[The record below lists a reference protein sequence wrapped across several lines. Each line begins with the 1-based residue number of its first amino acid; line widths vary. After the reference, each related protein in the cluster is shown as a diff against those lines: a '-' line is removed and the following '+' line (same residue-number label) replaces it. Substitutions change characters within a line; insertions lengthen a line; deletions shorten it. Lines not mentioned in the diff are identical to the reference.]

1 MAAKG
6 KCGYLALSTH
16 LFGTSSKYR
25 TVRNAGAKQL
35 EMNKEKYKDRV
46 NEGDLEKAI
55 KGMKKKAYVDALE
68 FSAVAD
74 AYGREIEMWRRT
86 KDGHD
91 IESDFAFPISD
102 RSLILWYNGQDGE
115 GNHYDALLVVDEE
128 KFRGRASN
136 CSRLNNLPK
145 KEDPNS
151 SQLSLD
157 WIGGVPMDDDGPAPD
172 GSNSRA
178 EATRPPQV
186 NEVIT
191 STPTTLTRGGN
202 SNWNLRGRD

>member
-1 MAAKG
+1 
-6 KCGYLALSTH
+6 
-16 LFGTSSKYR
+16 
-25 TVRNAGAKQL
+25 
-35 EMNKEKYKDRV
+35 
-46 NEGDLEKAI
+46 
-55 KGMKKKAYVDALE
+55 
-68 FSAVAD
+68 
-74 AYGREIEMWRRT
+74 MWRRT

-91 IESDFAFPISD
+91 IESDFAFPISE

-115 GNHYDALLVVDEE
+115 GNHYDALLVVDEG
-128 KFRGRASN
+128 KFRVRASN
-136 CSRLNNLPK
+136 CSRLNNLLK

-202 SNWNLRGRD
+202 SSNFLPDDSFEGDGGKEGAIVVQSVSVIPDKTERKSPAFKYLMEPIPSGHPQRQEIGKCIPRALATPEETAAIRLHNSMQAPT